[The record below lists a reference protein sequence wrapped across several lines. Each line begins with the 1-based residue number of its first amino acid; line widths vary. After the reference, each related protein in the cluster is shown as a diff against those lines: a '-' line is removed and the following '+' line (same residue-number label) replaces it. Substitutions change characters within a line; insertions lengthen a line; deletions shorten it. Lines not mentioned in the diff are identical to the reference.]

1 MIYKEALFEAIAPVN
16 RGLKMTDA
24 QKQAIFAAIAYM
36 EESNPTP
43 NPTAAGELLT
53 GNWRLLFTTSQELLG
68 FDRFPGIKLGQI
80 YQCIR
85 AAEGKVY
92 NVAEILGLPLL
103 EGLVSVCASF
113 TVVSSLRVNVKFE
126 RAVIGLQRL
135 VGYTNVD
142 EFVKVLQSERKLRA
156 IDFAIKER
164 DRQGWLETTYLDSDL
179 RISRGNEGSVF
190 VLRKDRVFS
199 TK

>member
-1 MIYKEALFEAIAPVN
+1 MNYKEALFEAIAPVN

-36 EESNPTP
+36 EENNPTSK
-43 NPTAAGELLT
+43 PTEAGELLT

-85 AAEGKVY
+85 ATEGKVY

-126 RAVIGLQRL
+126 RAVVGLQRL
-135 VGYTNVD
+135 VGYTSVD
-142 EFVKVLQSERKLRA
+142 GFVQILQSGKKLRA
-156 IDFAIKER
+156 IDFEIKER

-190 VLRKDRVFS
+190 VLRKDPVFS
-199 TK
+199 PK

>member
-1 MIYKEALFEAIAPVN
+1 MNYKEVLFEAIAPVN
-16 RGLKMTDA
+16 RGLKMTDT
-24 QKQAIFAAIAYM
+24 QKQSIFAAIAFM

-43 NPTAAGELLT
+43 KPTEAGELLT

-92 NVAEILGLPLL
+92 NVAEIFGLPLL

-113 TVVSSLRVNVKFE
+113 TVVSAQRVNVKFE
-126 RAVIGLQRL
+126 RAVVGLQRL
-135 VGYTNVD
+135 VGYANVD
-142 EFVKVLQSERKLRA
+142 EFVQILQSGRKLRA
-156 IDFAIKER
+156 IDFEIKER

-199 TK
+199 AK

>member
-113 TVVSSLRVNVKFE
+113 TVVSSLRVDVKFE

-135 VGYTNVD
+135 VDYTNVD
-142 EFVKVLQSERKLRA
+142 EFVGVLQSGRKLRA

-190 VLRKDRVFS
+190 VLRKDRVFP